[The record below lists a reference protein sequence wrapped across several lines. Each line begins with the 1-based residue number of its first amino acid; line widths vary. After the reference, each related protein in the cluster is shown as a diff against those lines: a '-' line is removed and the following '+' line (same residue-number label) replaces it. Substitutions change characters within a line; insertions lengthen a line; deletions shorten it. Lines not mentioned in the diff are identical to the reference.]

1 MLRLGLLPFA
11 LLAAP
16 ATAQDSTIV
25 VTGRG
30 LGEVAGEAV
39 YGSVVLDR
47 DRRTGS
53 ASGRLDEILKEVS
66 GLQLFRRSDARPAN
80 PTTQDVTLRSLA
92 GHASSRALLHL
103 DGVPQTAPFV
113 GWLSWPAVDRQ
124 EDHPVGKECD

>member
-47 DRRTGS
+47 DRLTGS
-53 ASGRLDEILKEVS
+53 ASGRLDEILKEVP
-66 GLQLFRRSDARPAN
+66 GLQLFRRSDARSAN
-80 PTTQDVTLRSLA
+80 PPSQGVTLRA
-92 GHASSRALLHL
+92 PGGHASSRALLRSEARR
-103 DGVPQTAPFV
+103 G
-113 GWLSWPAVDRQ
+113 
-124 EDHPVGKECD
+124 GKA